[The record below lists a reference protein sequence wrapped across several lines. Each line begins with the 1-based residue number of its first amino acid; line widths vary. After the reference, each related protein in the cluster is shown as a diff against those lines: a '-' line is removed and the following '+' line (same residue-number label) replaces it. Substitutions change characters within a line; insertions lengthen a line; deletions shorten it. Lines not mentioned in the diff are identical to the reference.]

1 MKKLIFILMFGSLF
15 ADEIIYNSTYMQNGQ
30 VVVSEYVI
38 QGTFLGILNSN
49 IYVKNSKGKIKKY
62 DCENIIDILDI
73 YRKPIQYD
81 CSLNTL
87 SDEDTEHLSTEHS
100 SLYSRLLT
108 DSSFTHQIGGGL
120 IAAGGVLLYT
130 NIDKDISDY
139 DSIEDW
145 SDSIKLTSKLGYV
158 LIILGGLFVLGGE

>member
-1 MKKLIFILMFGSLF
+1 MKKLILLLMVSSLI
-15 ADEIIYNSTYMQNGQ
+15 ADEIKYNSTYMQNGQ
-30 VVVSEYVI
+30 EVVSEYVI
-38 QGTFLGILNSN
+38 QGTFLGILNSD
-49 IYVKNSKGKIKKY
+49 IYVKISKGKIKKY
-62 DCENIIDILDI
+62 NCENVMEILDI

-87 SDEDTEHLSTEHS
+87 SHEDSEHS
-100 SLYSRLLT
+100 SLYSRLLI

-130 NIDKDISDY
+130 NIDKDIDDY
-139 DSIEDW
+139 DSIENW

-158 LIILGGLFVLGGE
+158 LIILGGLFVLGGD